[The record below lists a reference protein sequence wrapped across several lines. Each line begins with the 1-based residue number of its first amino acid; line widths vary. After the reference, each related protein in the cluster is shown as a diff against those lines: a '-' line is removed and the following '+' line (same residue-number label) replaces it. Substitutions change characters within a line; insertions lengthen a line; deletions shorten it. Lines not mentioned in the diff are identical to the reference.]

1 VNWFYEAPDS
11 IALPLFVVL
20 FVAGSCAIVI
30 AMRPLIR
37 RIATTPA
44 EWDRVLGYVVGTF
57 GVFFGI
63 LLGLI
68 AVSVYNDYTTA
79 HSSAL
84 DETSRLGALYRGTT
98 SLPSPLD
105 TRLHEELQTYARTV
119 IEEDWPAQRRGE
131 VDVPSTRVVDEI
143 EVRLAEFDPQDL
155 REQAQLSQL
164 LSTFDSFVESRRARI
179 DAVTLQLPDLFW
191 LVLWVGAFI
200 NALLI
205 GCIDVKSLRLHLL
218 MAGLLALFI
227 GLVMFV
233 TADMD
238 HPYIGSI
245 SVDPGD
251 FSRLLHQWTR

>member
-1 VNWFYEAPDS
+1 VSWFYEAPDA
-11 IALPLFVVL
+11 IALPLFVIL
-20 FVAGSCAIVI
+20 FVAASCGIVVM
-30 AMRPLIR
+30 MRPAVR
-37 RIATTPA
+37 RIASEPA

-84 DETSRLGALYRGTT
+84 DETSRLGALYRGAAG
-98 SLPSPLD
+98 LPAPLD
-105 TRLHEELQTYARTV
+105 TQLHEELQTYARTV
-119 IEEDWPAQRRGE
+119 IDQDWPAQRRGE
-131 VDVPSTRVVDEI
+131 VDVPSTGVVDALEQQI
-143 EVRLAEFDPQDL
+143 AAFDPQDL
-155 REQAQLSQL
+155 REQAQLTQL
-164 LSTFDSFVESRRARI
+164 LATFDSFVEARRARI

-191 LVLWVGAFI
+191 LVLWVGALI

-251 FSRLLHQWTR
+251 FSRLLQQWTG